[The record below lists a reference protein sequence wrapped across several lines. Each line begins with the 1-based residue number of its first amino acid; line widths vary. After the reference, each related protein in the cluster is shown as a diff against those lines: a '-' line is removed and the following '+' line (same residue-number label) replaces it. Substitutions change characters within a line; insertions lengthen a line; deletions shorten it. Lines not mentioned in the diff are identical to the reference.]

1 MLSAGIQAP
10 VIPGHD
16 TDGTLDVFE
25 GDTSTLQCQAANN
38 TESKPVTLTWYRI
51 QPNMTAEINQQENV
65 QPGGVIV
72 LDHTFTRADQNVKL
86 FCEAKPTDTQCD
98 SLASVNVTL
107 NVFCK

>member
-38 TESKPVTLTWYRI
+38 TESNPVTLAWYRI
-51 QPNMTAEINQQENV
+51 QPNMTAEINQLENV
-65 QPGGVIV
+65 QPGGVLV
-72 LDHTFTRADQNVKL
+72 LDHTFTRADQNVKV
-86 FCEAKPTDTQCD
+86 FCVAELNDTQCD
-98 SLASVNVTL
+98 SLASVNITM